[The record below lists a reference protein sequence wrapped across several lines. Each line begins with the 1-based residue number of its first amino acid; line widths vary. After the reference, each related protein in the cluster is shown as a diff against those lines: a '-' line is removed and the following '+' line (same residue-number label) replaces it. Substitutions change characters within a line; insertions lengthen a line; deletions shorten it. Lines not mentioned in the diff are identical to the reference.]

1 MATTATDQEMQIYSG
16 VGTLFLVSVLV
27 ALVIKGPEL
36 SIFGSSGGGG
46 RERSTVEDM
55 EVIDASL
62 AEQIKKPEAQPQKK
76 FRAPDPT
83 QPVVVPTRD
92 DQAKPVDKPDDKP
105 TTDPVDPLAQFNRP
119 DNDDEPIGKP
129 DEQQVGA
136 FDGSEFGFGD
146 ETKGDP
152 YLGRLKADLLRSWEY
167 PEILSDVGT
176 PIGCIH
182 MEPDGKIEKWEL
194 REKSGNAELDDSV
207 ERALKDLQKLRNDEP
222 IEVPA
227 HLVPKT
233 RKWICYRM
241 KVKE

>member
-1 MATTATDQEMQIYSG
+1 MATATDQEMQIYSG
-16 VGTLFLVSVLV
+16 VGTLFLTSVLV
-27 ALVIKGPEL
+27 ALAIKGPDL
-36 SIFGSSGGGG
+36 SLFGRGGKLKSG
-46 RERSTVEDM
+46 STVEDM
-55 EVIDASL
+55 EVIDAAL

-83 QPVVVPTRD
+83 QPTVVPTRD
-92 DQAKPVDKPDDKP
+92 DQAKPIDKPEDTP
-105 TTDPVDPLAQFNRP
+105 QPAVDPLDQFKR
-119 DNDDEPIGKP
+119 DNSDDDEPIGKP
-129 DEQQVGA
+129 EDQQVGA

-152 YLGRLKADLLRSWEY
+152 YLGRLKADLLRGWEY

-182 MEPDGKIEKWEL
+182 LEPDGKIEQWEM

-207 ERALKDLQKLRNDEP
+207 ERALTNLQKLRNEEP